1 MQWRRT
7 KSHSGTMI
15 RCGPEVVH
23 RRLSSR
29 SGYSLSISLA
39 MARCAAKSRSP
50 PVSPE
55 IESESGGRESS
66 FPRCAL
72 PNQLCPTQT
81 STTTLT
87 TWYLPLSDEPNS
99 PVLRFNPQRLEVA
112 RKRRGW
118 TKSRLAHEA
127 GISPRMVTAYERDG
141 KRPTTA
147 TLERVANCLDFPRG
161 FFEADS
167 MDEVPPFG
175 TSFRALSRLTA
186 KESGQA
192 RAAGTIAIALAAWID
207 ERFRLPS
214 PDIPSYP
221 GVDSE
226 TASLALRQHWG
237 IGERPVRH
245 MIRLVEA
252 NGVRVFSLPH
262 ECQSVDAFSFKL
274 GHVPF
279 IFLNTRKSVEHTRM
293 DIAHELGHLVLHW
306 EQKLQGRN
314 EEREAAQ
321 FASALLMPRD
331 SVCAH
336 SPRNGNVA
344 QIITAKKRWRVS
356 AAALTYRMHEVGMLS
371 DWRYR
376 TTFAHLSRRGFRTS
390 EPDPLEPETSSVL
403 DQVFRVLREEGT
415 SGRDVAAA
423 LMIPPDE
430 LNNLTFGPVLAPRE
444 SPSPVGG
451 KKPPSE
457 EQRRKI
463 GRTLRPV

>member
-1 MQWRRT
+1 M
-7 KSHSGTMI
+7 
-15 RCGPEVVH
+15 
-23 RRLSSR
+23 
-29 SGYSLSISLA
+29 
-39 MARCAAKSRSP
+39 
-50 PVSPE
+50 
-55 IESESGGRESS
+55 
-66 FPRCAL
+66 
-72 PNQLCPTQT
+72 
-81 STTTLT
+81 LT
-87 TWYLPLSDEPNS
+87 TWYLALSDERNS
-99 PVLRFNPQRLEVA
+99 PILGFNPQRLDVA

-118 TKSRLAHEA
+118 SKSRLAHEV

-141 KRPTTA
+141 KRPTAA
-147 TLERVANCLDFPRG
+147 TLERIANSLDFPKG
-161 FFEADS
+161 FFVADS
-167 MDEVPPFG
+167 MDEVPAFG

-186 KESGQA
+186 RESGQA
-192 RAAGTIAIALAAWID
+192 RAAGTIAIALADWID

-214 PDIPSYP
+214 PDVPSYP
-221 GVDSE
+221 GVDPE
-226 TASLALRQHWG
+226 TASMALRQYWG
-237 IGERPVRH
+237 IGERPIRH

-262 ECQSVDAFSFKL
+262 ECESVDAFSFKL

-306 EQKLQGRN
+306 EQKLQGRS

-344 QIITAKKRWRVS
+344 QIISAKSRWRVS

-390 EPDPLEPETSSVL
+390 EPNPLEPETSTVF

-415 SGRDVAAA
+415 SSRNVAAA
-423 LMIPPDE
+423 LMIPPRE
-430 LNNLTFGPVLAPRE
+430 LNNLTFGPVLAPKE
-444 SPSPVGG
+444 PSSNSGG
-451 KKPPSE
+451 KTQPAQA
-457 EQRRKI
+457 QREKK
-463 GRTLRPV
+463 GGPLRPV